1 MSSYF
6 CFQPNI
12 QIMIFKRIFAYVIDY
27 LLIMLYAV
35 LLFLISYSIHSINDS
50 TMKVQDPLT
59 GNITSFI
66 FITLP
71 VFIYF
76 YLYESSKRQG
86 TFGKQ
91 LQKIKVQNNSKRNVF
106 IRVFMKV
113 LPWEIAHF
121 GIHWSFYY
129 DSQNLEIPLWNWVV
143 NIIPQIVVILYFIS
157 IVMSKGKSS
166 VYDKIANTSISHVE

>member
-1 MSSYF
+1 
-6 CFQPNI
+6 
-12 QIMIFKRIFAYVIDY
+12 MILKRILAYVIDY

-35 LLFLISYSIHSINDS
+35 LLFLISYSIHSVNGS
-50 TMKVQDPLT
+50 TLEVQGPVE

-66 FITLP
+66 TLTLP
-71 VFIYF
+71 VFLYF
-76 YLYESSKRQG
+76 YFYESSKKQG

-91 LQKIKVQNNSKRNVF
+91 LQKIKVKNNSKKNVF

-121 GIHWSFYY
+121 GIHYSVYY
-129 DSQNLEIPLWNWVV
+129 DSQNLEVPLWNWVV
-143 NIIPQIVVILYFIS
+143 NITPQIVVIIYLIS